1 MKKEG
6 AMKVGI
12 TLEDKQG
19 LDSRVSQHFGQCQYF
34 LIADVEDSEIKN
46 MKVVANTA
54 QHGGG
59 GCRAVDEILQYG
71 VNHIIA
77 GGMGMNAQYKLSQA
91 GVEVHGYSGKAG
103 DAIRDLLKNKL
114 KGLDACR
121 EHGDHH

>member
-1 MKKEG
+1 MKI
-6 AMKVGI
+6 GI
-12 TLEDKQG
+12 TLEDQQG
-19 LDSRVSQHFGQCQYF
+19 LESQVSQHFGQCQYF
-34 LIADVEDSEIKN
+34 LITDVEGSEIKN
-46 MKVVANTA
+46 VKVFANTA

-103 DAIRDLLKNKL
+103 EAIQDLLKNKL

-121 EHGDHH
+121 EHGHGH